1 MFSAVL
7 DWILH
12 LDAHLLELFADHGV
26 WAYFAVF
33 ATIFA
38 ETGLVIAPF
47 LPGDSL
53 LFVCGALAAN
63 GTPSLAVILVLLTI
77 AAIAGDA
84 VNFAVGA
91 SVRGDRSKGRTR
103 RWPNPKHL
111 KATEEFFQRHG
122 GKAIV
127 LARFVPVV
135 RTLAPFVAGLGSMPY
150 RRFLVYNVTGALL
163 WVVSVTVA
171 GYLFGNIGWVK
182 DNFTL
187 FLLGIV
193 IVSVVPAVVGWLRE
207 RKRAPGRSNAGR

>member
-1 MFSAVL
+1 MIGIVL
-7 DWILH
+7 DWVLH
-12 LDAHLLELFADHGV
+12 LDAHLLDLFADHGL
-26 WAYFAVF
+26 WAYLAVF

-38 ETGLVIAPF
+38 ETGLVVAPF

-63 GTPSLAVILVLLTI
+63 GTPSLTLILVLLST

-84 VNFAVGA
+84 TNFAVGA
-91 SVRGDRSKGRTR
+91 WVRRSRSKGHAQK
-103 RWPNPKHL
+103 WLNPKHL
-111 KATEEFFQRHG
+111 ETTEEFFRRHG

-135 RTLAPFVAGLGSMPY
+135 RTLAPFVAGLSGMHY
-150 RRFLVYNVTGALL
+150 RRFFLYNVGGALL
-163 WVVSVTVA
+163 WVGSVTMA
-171 GYLFGNIGWVK
+171 GYLFGNIDWVK

-193 IVSVVPAVVGWLRE
+193 AVSVSPGVIAWLKK
-207 RKRAPGRSNAGR
+207 RKATA